1 MIEQVKGTRN
11 IANGDSAK
19 FLHVKNSFINK
30 FSDYGYKYIQTPL
43 LEYKELFDKSIG
55 ESFGIPHIESGPLVR
70 SSYHAK
76 DSFASV

>member
-11 IANGDSAK
+11 IANEDSAK

-43 LEYKELFDKSIG
+43 LEYKEST
-55 ESFGIPHIESGPLVR
+55 
-70 SSYHAK
+70 
-76 DSFASV
+76 